1 LKSDLLY
8 NNSGKLSFWE
18 VIGLPKH
25 QSDNSRTRNHY
36 NAFTYSN
43 TTWKPHFHKSLELIY
58 LLKGQLTL
66 TVNDHETILRMG
78 EAAMILSNQIHSFH
92 VDAGTLVWVAVF
104 SEDFVPEFAS
114 FMKDKQGNS
123 PVFLPDEEVSAL
135 LTRELILSEPTAL
148 MRRACLYA
156 VCDQYLKK
164 VTLEERKTK
173 NDILICRILDY
184 IQEHFT
190 EDISLEDV
198 AAEFG
203 YEHHY
208 LSRLLNKSY
217 HLRFRSIVN
226 DYRVEAAMRELRR
239 GEMGMTEIAMKCG
252 FQSIRSFNE
261 VFRASTG
268 MSPSEFSTQS
278 LGERLNV
285 KKM

>member
-1 LKSDLLY
+1 M
-8 NNSGKLSFWE
+8 
-18 VIGLPKH
+18 PKH

-239 GEMGMTEIAMKCG
+239 GELGVTEIAMKCG

-261 VFRASTG
+261 VFRSSVG
-268 MSPSEFSTQS
+268 VSPRDFQAQEISNS
-278 LGERLNV
+278 LNV